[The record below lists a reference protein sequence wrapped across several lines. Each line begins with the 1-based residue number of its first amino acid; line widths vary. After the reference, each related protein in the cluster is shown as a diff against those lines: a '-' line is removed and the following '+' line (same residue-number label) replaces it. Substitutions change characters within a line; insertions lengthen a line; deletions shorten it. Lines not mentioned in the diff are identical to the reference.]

1 MLIDF
6 MYATDCKE
14 MFRYSVLL
22 SDLEDRWGSE
32 RSWVFVCLVLRC
44 TGNNYCLGFDVCLL
58 SCFPSSIVIRN
69 KRLIAQDNHQLRTI
83 EKNHMLS
90 QRRWCLEPRHII
102 IIIII
107 IIIMMMMMM
116 MIRRRR
122 RRIVVVILHFLFLL
136 SSLLL
141 LLSLLSSPSSIISY
155 YYYCYCCVVVAAAA
169 AAPPPATT
177 MLLLLSLTV
186 QAL

>member
-107 IIIMMMMMM
+107 IIMMMMM

-122 RRIVVVILHFLFLL
+122 RRRIVVILHVLFLL